1 MTTLT
6 HSEESL
12 MKVLWKINSGY
23 LRDIVEA
30 YPEPKPHPNTISSFL
45 KNLVE
50 KHFLTATQEGRVF
63 NYSVNIP
70 ENDYQK
76 EILKS
81 FVQQY
86 YKGSGSALLKDLLA
100 QHYVEPTE
108 LSELFEVKVNFKAEN
123 PKQESKQDSKTK
135 KKKRKK

>member
-30 YPEPKPHPNTISSFL
+30 YPEPKPHQNTISSFL

-70 ENDYQK
+70 EKDYQK

-86 YKGSGSALLKDLLA
+86 YQGSGSALLKDLLA
-100 QHYVEPTE
+100 QHYIEPTE
-108 LSELFEVKVNFKAEN
+108 LSELFEVKVNFKTEA
-123 PKQESKQDSKTK
+123 PKQESKPK